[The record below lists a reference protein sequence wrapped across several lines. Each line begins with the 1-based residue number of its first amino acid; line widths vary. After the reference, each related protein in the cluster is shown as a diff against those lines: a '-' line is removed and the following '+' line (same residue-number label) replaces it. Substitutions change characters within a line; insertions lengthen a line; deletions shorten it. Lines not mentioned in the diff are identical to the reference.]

1 MGSAVLSQFP
11 TRDSFPECRD
21 STGQFVARNMG
32 EVFDVQVVPLPR
44 VPVTLADSGRFNL
57 DNDTKWR
64 RGYGNCY
71 DLEGVR

>member
-1 MGSAVLSQFP
+1 M
-11 TRDSFPECRD
+11 
-21 STGQFVARNMG
+21 ARNMG

-57 DNDTKWR
+57 DNDTEWR